1 MQQFTFSFSELDV
14 SRHEAEQ
21 LLGFEPGQLPEPFDS
36 MLTGA
41 IDAAPGLCQIR
52 AGYRLFHAPVFN
64 KPLYEISVE
73 GMSFLP
79 GKIVFNQLKRSK
91 SVALFIA
98 TAGAG
103 ISGRIKELA
112 EEGDAVSSYVFDV
125 LGSIIAEKAARKLV
139 DRLEMEVAEEGLK
152 VSDPFSPGYCDW
164 SVAEQQHLFSFFPEG
179 FCGVTLS
186 GSSLMS
192 PVKSVSGMVGIGTGV
207 NRKGNQ
213 CFMCNDVHCLHGKI
227 ARGSLTFQ

>member
-1 MQQFTFSFSELDV
+1 MQQFTFSFNELDV
-14 SRHEAEQ
+14 DRCEAEQ
-21 LLGFEPGQLPEPFDS
+21 LLGFEPGQLPEPFNS

-41 IDAAPGLCQIR
+41 IEAAPELCQIQ

-64 KPLYEISVE
+64 KDPYKISVE
-73 GMSFLP
+73 GVSFLP
-79 GKIVFNQLKRSK
+79 GKIVYSQLKSSE

-98 TAGAG
+98 TAGPG

-125 LGSIIAEKAARKLV
+125 LGSVIAEKAARMLV
-139 DRLEMEVAEEGLK
+139 DRLERSVNTEGLK

-164 SVAEQQHLFSFFPEG
+164 SVAEQQNLFSFFPEG

-192 PVKSVSGMVGIGTGV
+192 PVKSVSGIVGIGTDVKRRGA
-207 NRKGNQ
+207 Q

-227 ARGSLTFQ
+227 ARGQMAFQ